1 MYFLLICTLFP
12 VIDSRTIVQLHR
24 QSIYQSNISCSLVHN
39 QSISKLNDCIRLCQ
53 DDYRC
58 QTAVYF
64 KDKQICSLFTESCQ
78 KNSIKPTENITATVI
93 CCKKNSQLL
102 PTCASTTTP
111 QPVFEPAS
119 LWSFDNN
126 TNDSISNYHG
136 VLSGSPIYRSP
147 GINGYGSTLW
157 FDAANNQFVNVP
169 TYRNLSY
176 RSFTVQ
182 MWFFSTN
189 TSSYTCG
196 FFGQRHAAN
205 ADESLHYVLRNGS
218 PRLCFFSD
226 DLQSSTIIQINT
238 WYHITFVYNYSSF
251 TQSIYRDG
259 MLDCN
264 RTSNNPYQSMSGLI
278 VIGKTEQQ
286 PGTPWYFSGA
296 IDEVLLS
303 MKAKTASEILDD
315 ATLVTYH
322 SFDSQSY
329 YDASSLRLKGTYA
342 NVTFSIGKVN
352 QAIDFQSNSSFYEI
366 DGFFLLGH
374 ANRSYS
380 ILPSNVWSHIAY
392 TYSSNNGLRL
402 YVNGTLMNTTGSGLQ
417 YICSGELNTL
427 VLANAR
433 GNRSSCYSQS
443 IASDPYSGSLDELR
457 VYSRELATDDIYVL
471 SHP

>member
-1 MYFLLICTLFP
+1 SL
-12 VIDSRTIVQLHR
+12 TIVQLHR
-24 QSIYQSNISCSLVHN
+24 QSIYQSNISCSLVRN

-58 QTAVYF
+58 QTAAYF
-64 KDKQICSLFTESCQ
+64 KDKQICSLFTEICQ
-78 KNSIKPTENITATVI
+78 KDSIKPTDNITATVI
-93 CCKKNSQLL
+93 CCKQNPKLL

-147 GINGYGSTLW
+147 GLNGYGSALW

-182 MWFFSTN
+182 MWFYSTD

-196 FFGQRHAAN
+196 LFGQCHAAN

-218 PRLCFFSD
+218 PRLSFYSD

-264 RTSNNPYQSMSGLI
+264 RTSNNPYQGMSGSI
-278 VIGKTEQQ
+278 VIGKTEQK

-342 NVTFSIGKVN
+342 NVTFSIGKIN
-352 QAIDFQSNSSFYEI
+352 HAINFQSNSSFYEVI
-366 DGFFLLGH
+366 AIYFVP
-374 ANRSYS
+374 S
-380 ILPSNVWSHIAY
+380 I
-392 TYSSNNGLRL
+392 
-402 YVNGTLMNTTGSGLQ
+402 
-417 YICSGELNTL
+417 
-427 VLANAR
+427 
-433 GNRSSCYSQS
+433 S
-443 IASDPYSGSLDELR
+443 IVILD
-457 VYSRELATDDIYVL
+457 
-471 SHP
+471 